1 MFGAWFHESRTL
13 CLMFVDK
20 MIILSQQKDVFGYY
34 KILLLLR
41 LLSTKHNYSQLLKVL
56 LSVKLACIFGM
67 PLSEHALL
75 CLNASIPSLLY
86 SVVIYLV

>member
-1 MFGAWFHESRTL
+1 MFGACFHESRTL
-13 CLMFVDK
+13 FDVCRQNDYSF
-20 MIILSQQKDVFGYY
+20 ITKDVFGYY

-56 LSVKLACIFGM
+56 LSVKFGM
-67 PLSEHALL
+67 SLSEHALL

-86 SVVIYLV
+86 RVVIYLV